1 MAAKEL
7 PDWFGT
13 RGFKECYSITP
24 STQKLW
30 RDNGMPYYRVPNS
43 SKILYRR
50 DEIES
55 WLSSD
60 KQVAS
65 KDA

>member
-1 MAAKEL
+1 MTTKIFPE
-7 PDWFGT
+7 WFGT
-13 RGFKECYSITP
+13 RGFKEYYSIAP

-30 RDNGMPYYRVPNS
+30 RDNGMPHYRVPNS

-50 DEIES
+50 VEVES

-60 KQVAS
+60 KQGAS